1 VKRPLIS
8 DRVGLAIGLTL
19 LALGFI
25 VAIIATIGEWRHWW
39 RDVGFI
45 LNSVSLALSG
55 AGTSATV
62 WFGIRSA
69 TRSAVTGIGET
80 LEALRADLAGHR
92 EILAAMLRVLEDR
105 LPPRAS

>member
-1 VKRPLIS
+1 MRPRIS
-8 DRVGLAIGLTL
+8 DPVGLAIGLTL

-39 RDVGFI
+39 RNVGLI
-45 LNSVSLALSG
+45 LTGVSLARSG

-69 TRSAVTGIGET
+69 TRSAVRGIGQT
-80 LEALRADLAGHR
+80 LEGLRADLAGHR
-92 EILAAMLRVLEDR
+92 EILAAMLRVLEER
-105 LPPRAS
+105 PPPRT